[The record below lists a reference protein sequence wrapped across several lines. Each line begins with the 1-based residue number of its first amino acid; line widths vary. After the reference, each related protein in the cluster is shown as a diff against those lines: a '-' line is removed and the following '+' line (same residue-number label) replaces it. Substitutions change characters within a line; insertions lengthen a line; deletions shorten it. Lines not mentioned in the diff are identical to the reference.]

1 MFAVKLKAVPVPVY
15 TTPEQPVGRKLGIFF
30 YLHNNVNQR
39 NLTKSVLN
47 IR

>member
-30 YLHNNVNQR
+30 IYR
-39 NLTKSVLN
+39 TM
-47 IR
+47 